1 MLLVNV
7 LYESGLRISEALNI
21 KLEDIDL
28 SDKKVVIT
36 KSKTSSGENRLVFLS
51 ADTINL
57 LQDYIYEVHEKNNFD
72 SDYLF
77 LKLSGSSKGK
87 VCDYETIDAFFRYL
101 STKIKL
107 KITPHMFR
115 HTLATE
121 LHEKGVE
128 ISIIKEILGHH
139 D

>member
-1 MLLVNV
+1 MLLVSV
-7 LYESGLRISEALNI
+7 FYESGIRISEALNI

-28 SDKKVVIT
+28 SDTKVVIT

-77 LKLSGSSKGK
+77 LKLSGSSKGQ
-87 VCDYETIDAFFRYL
+87 VCDYETDRK
-101 STKIKL
+101 STRL
-107 KITPHMFR
+107 NSSHV
-115 HTLATE
+115 A
-121 LHEKGVE
+121 
-128 ISIIKEILGHH
+128 ISYAV
-139 D
+139 